1 MLADLGD
8 DIAFAQA
15 RLGGGRIGLNFL
27 DDQAALIVLLDRG
40 AEIARVAG
48 GARRRDRRRDRF
60 VDGAKLVCGVSEGD
74 GRDNKTRDDG
84 ESVCHWKSLW
94 WVPKT
99 PPTLQ
104 SQSRKFL

>member
-40 AEIARVAG
+40 AEIAGVAG
-48 GARRRDRRRDRF
+48 GARQRLRRR
-60 VDGAKLVCGVSEGD
+60 A
-74 GRDNKTRDDG
+74 
-84 ESVCHWKSLW
+84 
-94 WVPKT
+94 T
-99 PPTLQ
+99 PPGSAGCRRPARLRARRPAGSYRTP
-104 SQSRKFL
+104 SSCDSRSKDTRCRPA